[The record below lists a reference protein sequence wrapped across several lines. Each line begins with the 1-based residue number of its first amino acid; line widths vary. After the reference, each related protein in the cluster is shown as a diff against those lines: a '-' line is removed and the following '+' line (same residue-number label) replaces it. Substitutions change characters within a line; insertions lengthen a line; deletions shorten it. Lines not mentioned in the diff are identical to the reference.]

1 METFILNHLLL
12 LISSNA
18 DSGVAMMPDGGSPP
32 VRGHF
37 RQSNTGFDYGLAVK
51 AIEAVKNL
59 IPYLVIGPP
68 LIRRGPGG
76 ELHVDVPLMYQ
87 GFALDRVH
95 YDPFTGTPS
104 PKGRPVRAF
113 GVSVTPEQVK
123 KNMDKIIS
131 ELRVVEAVEF
141 REPENA
147 WVVPIAWKHLIIA
160 HIKVSYDGSEII
172 PDYGLTEEVR
182 RYVA

>member
-1 METFILNHLLL
+1 
-12 LISSNA
+12 
-18 DSGVAMMPDGGSPP
+18 MPDGNPP
-32 VRGHF
+32 PIRGCSY
-37 RQSNTGFDYGLAVK
+37 QSSMGFDYGLAVR
-51 AIEAVKNL
+51 AIETVKNL
-59 IPYLVIGPP
+59 LTYLVIGPP
-68 LIRRGPGG
+68 LIKRGPKG
-76 ELHVDVPLMYQ
+76 EIHVDVPLMYQ
-87 GFALDRVH
+87 GFALDRIH
-95 YDPFTGTPS
+95 YDPLSGTPS
-104 PKGRPVRAF
+104 PKGRPVRAL
-113 GVSVTPEQVK
+113 GVSVSPEQVK

-147 WVVPIAWKHLIIA
+147 WVVPIAWKYLIIA